1 VVAGRGPGAI
11 LEEAPGRPVALLEV
25 FGRPIRVGVV
35 AQGEDR
41 ALDVNDEPGGCL
53 VASPGAVGDVARR
66 NDHRGGVFSGPHSAA
81 IRIVTVVTMTTVT
94 ILLLA
99 PTPPSTC

>member
-1 VVAGRGPGAI
+1 
-11 LEEAPGRPVALLEV
+11 
-25 FGRPIRVGVV
+25 VV

-41 ALDVNDEPGGCL
+41 ALDVTDEPGGCL
-53 VASPGAVGDVARR
+53 VAFPGAVGDVARR
-66 NDHRGGVFSGPHSAA
+66 DDHGGGVFSGPHPAA

-99 PTPPSTC
+99 PTPPSTCQIPMGLR